1 MRNDLISRMTLM
13 EEIEHSFILPILK
26 MNLRP
31 EHEAVLKIRE
41 IIMNMPAAFDKEKV
55 KEQIQICRSKFEC
68 TCCPKNI
75 GKHIPV
81 SCDECMD
88 TFAKVNIVIVE
99 KGGIE

>member
-1 MRNDLISRMTLM
+1 MSNDLISRKAVIETVDRHTTDDGKLDDDISVIL
-13 EEIEHSFILPILK
+13 EEVK
-26 MNLRP
+26 T
-31 EHEAVLKIRE
+31 
-41 IIMNMPAAFDKEKV
+41 AFDKEKV
-55 KEQIQICRSKFEC
+55 KEQIQIFRSKFEC